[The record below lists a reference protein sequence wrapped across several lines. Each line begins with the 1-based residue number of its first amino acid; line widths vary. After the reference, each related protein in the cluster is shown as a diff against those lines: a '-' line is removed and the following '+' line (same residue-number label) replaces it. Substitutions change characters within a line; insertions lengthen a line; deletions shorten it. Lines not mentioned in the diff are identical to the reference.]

1 NKLQLKRKM
10 FEKKKQTEYKSY
22 VDGVELENQFI
33 MRFPKHLS
41 TAVHEAI
48 QAGSVKDRLTIQ
60 LDQDLRY
67 GEIRLDDQL
76 LYAKIVDLPTIVE
89 SYKTIDNKSF
99 YKSADICQLLI
110 CKEEPED
117 ETEKES
123 PNKNKK
129 KDPNK
134 VDKKYL
140 WPHGITPPCK
150 NVRKRRFRKTLKK
163 KNVETPEIEKEV
175 KHLLRIDN
183 EAVRVEYEIINEED
197 KPGDELDQSDI
208 KPYNDADEDPQDDT
222 MHASDKT
229 INESAS
235 QRDINVESDD
245 DDIGNFDSHRA
256 PNMGVAAHDIFGE
269 EVSTTDDED
278 EATMPGND
286 SRAQAHELEESS
298 RLSADDSRMSDLF
311 GGGTSGGGGGGGA
324 GGNTASGSG
333 LKMERNEFNKSM
345 FGRETTSSPKLS
357 AAGSSSNLAAP
368 SGFYDNQMS
377 KRDEFDNLDFMDEPQ
392 PQYTQQQVHEKIS
405 QLTRQISELKAQQ
418 SQKSTEIASIQNA
431 TLKQR
436 MQETLDNL
444 YTQVIERELEL
455 KDFENMLEQ

>member
-1 NKLQLKRKM
+1 M
-10 FEKKKQTEYKSY
+10 FEKKKQAEHKPRD
-22 VDGVELENQFI
+22 DGVELENQFI
-33 MRFPKHLS
+33 MRFPKHLA
-41 TAVHEAI
+41 TVVHESI
-48 QAGSVKDRLTIQ
+48 QAGNIKDRLSIQ

-67 GEIRLDDQL
+67 GEVRLDDQL
-76 LYAKIVDLPTIVE
+76 LYAKIVDLPTVME

-183 EAVRVEYEIINEED
+183 EAVRVDYEIINEED
-197 KPGDELDQSDI
+197 KPSDELDQSDI
-208 KPYNDADEDPQDDT
+208 KPYNEADEDMQDET

-229 INESAS
+229 LNESTS

-245 DDIGNFDSHRA
+245 DETSNFDSHRA

-278 EATMPGND
+278 EPTLPGND
-286 SRAQAHELEESS
+286 SRAQRHELEESS
-298 RLSADDSRMSDLF
+298 RLSADDSRMSDFF
-311 GGGTSGGGGGGGA
+311 GA
-324 GGNTASGSG
+324 ASGSG
-333 LKMERNEFNKSM
+333 VGGGGSNSGAKMEHNEFNKSM
-345 FGRETTSSPKLS
+345 FGRENSSPKLS

-368 SGFYDNQMS
+368 SGFYDNQLMT
-377 KRDEFDNLDFMDEPQ
+377 KREEFENLEFMDEPQ
-392 PQYTQQQVHEKIS
+392 PQYTQQQIHEKIN
-405 QLTRQISELKAQQ
+405 QLTRQISELKNQQ
-418 SQKSTEIASIQNA
+418 LQKSTEIASIQNA

>member
-1 NKLQLKRKM
+1 M
-10 FEKKKQTEYKSY
+10 
-22 VDGVELENQFI
+22 
-33 MRFPKHLS
+33 
-41 TAVHEAI
+41 
-48 QAGSVKDRLTIQ
+48 
-60 LDQDLRY
+60 DQDLRY

-76 LYAKIVDLPTIVE
+76 LYAKIVDLPTVME

-99 YKSADICQLLI
+99 YKSADICQILI

-183 EAVRVEYEIINEED
+183 EAVRVDYEIINEED
-197 KPGDELDQSDI
+197 KPSDELDQSDI
-208 KPYNDADEDPQDDT
+208 KPYNDADEDLADDT

-229 INESAS
+229 LNESAS

-245 DDIGNFDSHRA
+245 DEIGNFDSHRTS
-256 PNMGVAAHDIFGE
+256 NVGVAAHDIFGE
-269 EVSTTDDED
+269 EVSSTDDE
-278 EATMPGND
+278 EEGTMQGND
-286 SRAQAHELEESS
+286 SRARADELEESS

-311 GGGTSGGGGGGGA
+311 GGGTSGGNGG
-324 GGNTASGSG
+324 ASGS
-333 LKMERNEFNKSM
+333 KMGHNEFNKSM
-345 FGRETTSSPKLS
+345 FGRETSSPKLS

-368 SGFYDNQMS
+368 SGFYDNQMMS
-377 KRDEFDNLDFMDEPQ
+377 KREEFDNLEFMDDPQ
-392 PQYTQQQVHEKIS
+392 PQYTQQQVHEKIN

-418 SQKSTEIASIQNA
+418 AQKSTEIASIQNA

>member
-1 NKLQLKRKM
+1 M
-10 FEKKKQTEYKSY
+10 FEKKGDKGKQPEYKLRE
-22 VDGVELENQFI
+22 DGVELESQFI
-33 MRFPKHLS
+33 MRVPKELAD
-41 TAVHEAI
+41 TVHEAI
-48 QAGSVKDRLTIQ
+48 SAGNIKDRLTIK

-67 GEIRLDDQL
+67 GEVRLDEQM
-76 LYAKIVDLPTIVE
+76 LYAKLVDLPTVVE

-163 KNVETPEIEKEV
+163 KNVEAPEIEKEV

-197 KPGDELDQSDI
+197 KPADDSDQANNKTFNDVEDMQDES
-208 KPYNDADEDPQDDT
+208 T
-222 MHASDKT
+222 MHGNDKT
-229 INESAS
+229 ILEKSLH
-235 QRDINVESDD
+235 RDENAETDD
-245 DDIGNFDSHRA
+245 DETSNFNSHRA
-256 PNMGVAAHDIFGE
+256 PNMGVAEHDIFGE

-278 EATMPGND
+278 EPDRPTTTNQ
-286 SRAQAHELEESS
+286 RRELEESS
-298 RLSADDSRMSDLF
+298 RLSADDSRLSDFF
-311 GGGTSGGGGGGGA
+311 GTGE
-324 GGNTASGSG
+324 GNPGSG
-333 LKMERNEFNKSM
+333 CKTEQNEFSKSM
-345 FGRETTSSPKLS
+345 FGHHEPSSPKLS
-357 AAGSSSNLAAP
+357 AAGSSSNLGAP
-368 SGFYDNQMS
+368 SGFYGNPLL
-377 KRDEFDNLDFMDEPQ
+377 KREDLENIEFIEE
-392 PQYTQQQVHEKIS
+392 PQYTQQQVREKII
-405 QLTRQISELKAQQ
+405 QLTRQISDIKAQQ
-418 SQKSTEIASIQNA
+418 LQKSTEIASIQNA
-431 TLKQR
+431 TLKSR

-444 YTQVIERELEL
+444 YTQVIEKELEL
-455 KDFENMLEQ
+455 KDFENMIES

>member
-1 NKLQLKRKM
+1 M
-10 FEKKKQTEYKSY
+10 FEKKKQAEHKPRD
-22 VDGVELENQFI
+22 DGVELENQFI
-33 MRFPKHLS
+33 MRFPKHL
-41 TAVHEAI
+41 ANMVHESI
-48 QAGSVKDRLTIQ
+48 QAGNIKDRLNIQ

-67 GEIRLDDQL
+67 GEVRWDDQL
-76 LYAKIVDLPTIVE
+76 LYAKIVDLPTVVE

-99 YKSADICQLLI
+99 YKSADICQILI

-183 EAVRVEYEIINEED
+183 EAVRVDYEIINEED
-197 KPGDELDQSDI
+197 KPQDELDQSDM
-208 KPYNDADEDPQDDT
+208 KPYNEADEDLADET
-222 MHASDKT
+222 MHRSDKT
-229 INESAS
+229 IRERDESAS
-235 QRDINVESDD
+235 QREINVESDD
-245 DDIGNFDSHRA
+245 DETSNFDTHRA

-278 EATMPGND
+278 EPTLPRND
-286 SRAQAHELEESS
+286 AQRQLEDSS
-298 RLSADDSRMSDLF
+298 RLSADDSRMSDFF
-311 GGGTSGGGGGGGA
+311 GGG
-324 GGNTASGSG
+324 GNNASGSG
-333 LKMERNEFNKSM
+333 IKMEFSKSM

-368 SGFYDNQMS
+368 SGFYDNPMAMMT
-377 KRDEFDNLDFMDEPQ
+377 KREEFEHLEFMDEPQ
-392 PQYTQQQVHEKIS
+392 PQYTQQQIHEKIN
-405 QLTRQISELKAQQ
+405 QLTRQIGELKAQQ

>member
-1 NKLQLKRKM
+1 M
-10 FEKKKQTEYKSY
+10 FEKKKQTEHKPRD
-22 VDGVELENQFI
+22 DGVELENQFI
-33 MRFPKHLS
+33 IRFPKEV
-41 TAVHEAI
+41 AEGIHEAI
-48 QAGSVKDRLTIQ
+48 QTGNVKDRLFIKF
-60 LDQDLRY
+60 DQDLRY
-67 GEIRLDDQL
+67 GEVRFDDQM
-76 LYAKIVDLPTIVE
+76 LYAKLVDLPTIME

-197 KPGDELDQSDI
+197 KPNDDMDPSDV
-208 KPYNDADEDPQDDT
+208 KPYNEADDDIQEDTMNAGDKGADEG
-222 MHASDKT
+222 
-229 INESAS
+229 AS
-235 QRDINVESDD
+235 QREINVESDD
-245 DDIGNFDSHRA
+245 DEASNFETNRA

-278 EATMPGND
+278 EPTLPGND
-286 SRAQAHELEESS
+286 SRLEESS
-298 RLSADDSRMSDLF
+298 RLSAEDSRMSDF
-311 GGGTSGGGGGGGA
+311 FGVSGNSQGGGDKQGQ
-324 GGNTASGSG
+324 
-333 LKMERNEFNKSM
+333 NEFTKSM
-345 FGRETTSSPKLS
+345 FAREPSSPKLS
-357 AAGSSSNLAAP
+357 TAGSSSNLAAP
-368 SGFYDNQMS
+368 CAFYENQKMMN
-377 KRDEFDNLDFMDEPQ
+377 KREEFENLGFMDDSH
-392 PQYTQQQVHEKIS
+392 PQYTQQQIQDKINN
-405 QLTRQISELKAQQ
+405 LNRQISDLRAQQ
-418 SQKSTEIASIQNA
+418 SQKSIEIGSIQNA

-444 YTQVIERELEL
+444 FAQIKEREQEL
-455 KDFENMLEQ
+455 KNLENMMEQ

>member
-1 NKLQLKRKM
+1 M
-10 FEKKKQTEYKSY
+10 FEKKSDKAKENERKPRD
-22 VDGVELENQFI
+22 DGIELESHFI
-33 MRFPKHLS
+33 MRVPKEL
-41 TAVHEAI
+41 ADIVHESI
-48 QAGSVKDRLTIQ
+48 QAGNIKDRLSIQ

-67 GEIRLDDQL
+67 GEVRLDDQL
-76 LYAKIVDLPTIVE
+76 LYTKLVDLPTVVE

-99 YKSADICQLLI
+99 YKSADICQILI
-110 CKEEPED
+110 CKEEPD
-117 ETEKES
+117 EEPEKES

-140 WPHGITPPCK
+140 FPHGITPPCK

-163 KNVETPEIEKEV
+163 KNVEAPEIEKEV

-183 EAVRVEYEIINEED
+183 EAVRVDYEIINEED
-197 KPGDELDQSDI
+197 KPSDDMDQSDI
-208 KPYNDADEDPQDDT
+208 KAYNDADDEMQDDNT
-222 MHASDKT
+222 MNASEKA
-229 INESAS
+229 INESGM

-245 DDIGNFDSHRA
+245 DDTSNFATQHRA

-278 EATMPGND
+278 EGEQRNSKMQRREQED
-286 SRAQAHELEESS
+286 SS
-298 RLSADDSRMSDLF
+298 RLSADDSRMSDFF
-311 GGGTSGGGGGGGA
+311 GASTSGAGGTSGI
-324 GGNTASGSG
+324 
-333 LKMERNEFNKSM
+333 KMEQNEFTKAM
-345 FGRETTSSPKLS
+345 FGQEPSSPKLS

-368 SGFYDNQMS
+368 SGFYDSQMLT
-377 KRDEFDNLDFMDEPQ
+377 KREEFENMEFMDEPQ
-392 PQYTQQQVHEKIS
+392 PQYTQQQVHEKIN
-405 QLTRQISELKAQQ
+405 QLTRQLSELKAQQ
-418 SQKSTEIASIQNA
+418 TQKSMEIASIQNA

-455 KDFENMLEQ
+455 KDFENMLES

>member
-1 NKLQLKRKM
+1 ML
-10 FEKKKQTEYKSY
+10 EKKKVVQVEFKPRD
-22 VDGVELENQFI
+22 DGVELENQFI
-33 MRFPKHLS
+33 MRFPKEYA
-41 TAVHEAI
+41 TIVHEAI
-48 QAGSVKDRLTIQ
+48 QAGNVKDRLSIQ

-67 GEIRLDDQL
+67 GEVRLDDRL
-76 LYAKIVDLPTIVE
+76 LYSKLVDLPTIVE

-110 CKEEPED
+110 CKEDPED

-163 KNVETPEIEKEV
+163 KNVEAPEIEKEV

-183 EAVRVEYEIINEED
+183 EAVRVDYELINEEV
-197 KPGDELDQSDI
+197 KPGDEADQPDL
-208 KPYNDADEDPQDDT
+208 KPYNEADETQDDT
-222 MHASDKT
+222 MHASEKT
-229 INESAS
+229 INESTS
-235 QRDINVESDD
+235 QRDINVETDD
-245 DDIGNFDSHRA
+245 DETSNFATDRLA
-256 PNMGVAAHDIFGE
+256 DPRLAAQEIFGDE
-269 EVSTTDDED
+269 LSTTDSEG
-278 EATMPGND
+278 EGGQGNQT
-286 SRAQAHELEESS
+286 RGPRHEMEESS
-298 RLSADDSRMSDLF
+298 RLSGDDSRMSDFF
-311 GGGTSGGGGGGGA
+311 GGSGAVSRGGDTTGTA
-324 GGNTASGSG
+324 
-333 LKMERNEFNKSM
+333 KMEHQEFNKSM
-345 FGRETTSSPKLS
+345 FGRDTTNSPKLS

-368 SGFYDNQMS
+368 SGFYDSGMGT
-377 KRDEFDNLDFMDEPQ
+377 KRGDEFDAMMEFADDPQ
-392 PQYTQQQVHEKIS
+392 PQYSQQQVQEKIS
-405 QLTRQISELKAQQ
+405 LLTRQISDLKAQQ
-418 SQKSTEIASIQNA
+418 AQKSTEIASIQNA

-455 KDFENMLEQ
+455 KEFENMLES

>member
-1 NKLQLKRKM
+1 M
-10 FEKKKQTEYKSY
+10 FEKKSDKVKQAEHKPRE
-22 VDGVELENQFI
+22 DGVELESQFI
-33 MRFPKHLS
+33 MRVPKELAES
-41 TAVHEAI
+41 VHEAI
-48 QAGSVKDRLTIQ
+48 NAGTVKERLTIQ

-67 GEIRLDDQL
+67 GEVRLDDQL
-76 LYAKIVDLPTIVE
+76 LYTKLVDLPTVVE

-99 YKSADICQLLI
+99 YKSADICQILI

-140 WPHGITPPCK
+140 FPHGITPPCK

-163 KNVETPEIEKEV
+163 KNVEAPEIEKEV

-183 EAVRVEYEIINEED
+183 EAVRVDYEIINEED
-197 KPGDELDQSDI
+197 KPMDDLDQSDI
-208 KPYNDADEDPQDDT
+208 KPYNDADDDMQDETT

-229 INESAS
+229 TMDISS

-245 DDIGNFDSHRA
+245 DEGSNFPPHRA

-278 EATMPGND
+278 EPDRGNNTMQ
-286 SRAQAHELEESS
+286 RREMEESS
-298 RLSADDSRMSDLF
+298 RLSADDSRMSDFF
-311 GGGTSGGGGGGGA
+311 G
-324 GGNTASGSG
+324 ASGSNAGAGG
-333 LKMERNEFNKSM
+333 LKMEHNEFSKSM
-345 FGRETTSSPKLS
+345 FGHEASSPKLS

-368 SGFYDNQMS
+368 SGFYDSQMLT
-377 KRDEFDNLDFMDEPQ
+377 KREEFMENMEFIDEPQ
-392 PQYTQQQVHEKIS
+392 PQYSQQQVHQKIS

-418 SQKSTEIASIQNA
+418 VQKSTEIASIQNA

-455 KDFENMLEQ
+455 KDFENMLES

>member
-1 NKLQLKRKM
+1 M
-10 FEKKKQTEYKSY
+10 
-22 VDGVELENQFI
+22 
-33 MRFPKHLS
+33 
-41 TAVHEAI
+41 VHESI
-48 QAGSVKDRLTIQ
+48 QAGNIKDRLSIQ

-67 GEIRLDDQL
+67 GEVRLDDQL
-76 LYAKIVDLPTIVE
+76 LYAKIVDLPTVME

-197 KPGDELDQSDI
+197 KPSDELDQSDI
-208 KPYNDADEDPQDDT
+208 KPYNEADEDMQDET

-229 INESAS
+229 LNESTS
-235 QRDINVESDD
+235 QREINVESDD
-245 DDIGNFDSHRA
+245 DETSNFDTHRA

-278 EATMPGND
+278 EPTLPGNN
-286 SRAQAHELEESS
+286 SRAQRHELEESS
-298 RLSADDSRMSDLF
+298 RLSADDSRMSDFF
-311 GGGTSGGGGGGGA
+311 GAASGGGVGGGA
-324 GGNTASGSG
+324 SNSGV
-333 LKMERNEFNKSM
+333 KMEHNEFNKSM
-345 FGRETTSSPKLS
+345 FGRENSSPKLS

-368 SGFYDNQMS
+368 SGFYDNQLMT
-377 KRDEFDNLDFMDEPQ
+377 KREEFENLEFMDEPQ
-392 PQYTQQQVHEKIS
+392 PQYTQQQIHEKIN
-405 QLTRQISELKAQQ
+405 QLTRQITELKNQQ

>member
-1 NKLQLKRKM
+1 M
-10 FEKKKQTEYKSY
+10 
-22 VDGVELENQFI
+22 
-33 MRFPKHLS
+33 
-41 TAVHEAI
+41 
-48 QAGSVKDRLTIQ
+48 KDRLSIQ

-67 GEIRLDDQL
+67 GEVRFDDQL
-76 LYAKIVDLPTIVE
+76 LYAKIVDLPTVME

-183 EAVRVEYEIINEED
+183 EAVRVDYEIINEED
-197 KPGDELDQSDI
+197 KPSDDLDQSDI
-208 KPYNDADEDPQDDT
+208 KPYNEADEDLQDET
-222 MHASDKT
+222 LNAGDKT

-235 QRDINVESDD
+235 QREINVESDD
-245 DDIGNFDSHRA
+245 DETSNFETHRA

-278 EATMPGND
+278 EPRLPGND
-286 SRAQAHELEESS
+286 SRLEESS
-298 RLSADDSRMSDLF
+298 RLSADDSRMSDFF
-311 GGGTSGGGGGGGA
+311 GG
-324 GGNTASGSG
+324 ASGSG
-333 LKMERNEFNKSM
+333 VGVREKMEHNEFSKSM
-345 FGRETTSSPKLS
+345 FGREPSSPKLS

-368 SGFYDNQMS
+368 SGFYDNQQMS
-377 KRDEFDNLDFMDEPQ
+377 KREEFENLEFMDDPQ
-392 PQYTQQQVHEKIS
+392 PQYTQQQVHDKIN
-405 QLTRQISELKAQQ
+405 QLTRQINDLRAQQ

-444 YTQVIERELEL
+444 YTQVRERELEL
-455 KDFENMLEQ
+455 RDFENMLEQ

>member
-1 NKLQLKRKM
+1 M
-10 FEKKKQTEYKSY
+10 FEKKKQAEHKPRD
-22 VDGVELENQFI
+22 DGVELENQFI
-33 MRFPKHLS
+33 MRFPKHLA

-48 QAGSVKDRLTIQ
+48 QAGNIKDRLTIQ

-67 GEIRLDDQL
+67 GEVRFDEQL
-76 LYAKIVDLPTIVE
+76 LYTKIFDLPTVLE

-99 YKSADICQLLI
+99 YKSADICQLMV

-117 ETEKES
+117 DTEKES

-140 WPHGITPPCK
+140 FPHGITPPCK

-175 KHLLRIDN
+175 KHLLRSDN
-183 EAVRVEYEIINEED
+183 EAVRVDYEIINEED

-208 KPYNDADEDPQDDT
+208 KPYNLADEDLQDDT

-245 DDIGNFDSHRA
+245 DETSNFETLRA

-269 EVSTTDDED
+269 GVSTTDDED
-278 EATMPGND
+278 EPTMPGND
-286 SRAQAHELEESS
+286 SRAMEESS
-298 RLSADDSRMSDLF
+298 RLSADDSRMSDFF
-311 GGGTSGGGGGGGA
+311 G
-324 GGNTASGSG
+324 ASSAANA
-333 LKMERNEFNKSM
+333 LDIKTEPNEFSKSM
-345 FGRETTSSPKLS
+345 FGRENSSPKLS

-368 SGFYDNQMS
+368 SGFYDNQLMT
-377 KRDEFDNLDFMDEPQ
+377 KREDFDHMEFIDEPQ
-392 PQYTQQQVHEKIS
+392 PQYTQQQIHDKVN

-455 KDFENMLEQ
+455 KDFENMMEQ

>member
-1 NKLQLKRKM
+1 M
-10 FEKKKQTEYKSY
+10 
-22 VDGVELENQFI
+22 
-33 MRFPKHLS
+33 
-41 TAVHEAI
+41 HESI
-48 QAGSVKDRLTIQ
+48 QQGSIKDRLLIQ

-76 LYAKIVDLPTIVE
+76 LYAKIVDLPTVVE

-99 YKSADICQLLI
+99 YKSADICQILI

-183 EAVRVEYEIINEED
+183 EAVRVDYEIINEED
-197 KPGDELDQSDI
+197 KPSDELDQSDI
-208 KPYNDADEDPQDDT
+208 KPYNDADEDLADDT

-229 INESAS
+229 LNESAS

-245 DDIGNFDSHRA
+245 DEIGNFDSHRTS
-256 PNMGVAAHDIFGE
+256 NVGVAAHDIFGE
-269 EVSTTDDED
+269 EVSSTDDED
-278 EATMPGND
+278 EGTMQGND
-286 SRAQAHELEESS
+286 SRARAHELEESS

-311 GGGTSGGGGGGGA
+311 GGTSGGNGG
-324 GGNTASGSG
+324 ASGS
-333 LKMERNEFNKSM
+333 KMGHNEFNKSM
-345 FGRETTSSPKLS
+345 FGRETSSPKLS

-368 SGFYDNQMS
+368 SGFYDNQMMS
-377 KRDEFDNLDFMDEPQ
+377 KREEFDNLEFMDDPQ
-392 PQYTQQQVHEKIS
+392 PQYTQQQVHEKIN

-418 SQKSTEIASIQNA
+418 AQKSTEIASIQNA

>member
-1 NKLQLKRKM
+1 M
-10 FEKKKQTEYKSY
+10 FEKKSDKAKENERKPRD
-22 VDGVELENQFI
+22 DGIELESHFI
-33 MRFPKHLS
+33 MRVPKEMAD
-41 TAVHEAI
+41 TVHEAI
-48 QAGSVKDRLTIQ
+48 QAGNIKDRLSIQ

-67 GEIRLDDQL
+67 GEVRLDDQL
-76 LYAKIVDLPTIVE
+76 LYTKLVDLPTVVE

-99 YKSADICQLLI
+99 YKSADICQILI
-110 CKEEPED
+110 CKEEPDE

-163 KNVETPEIEKEV
+163 KNVEAPEIEKEV

-183 EAVRVEYEIINEED
+183 EAVRVDYEIINEED
-197 KPGDELDQSDI
+197 KPSDDLDQSDI
-208 KPYNDADEDPQDDT
+208 KNYNDADDEMQDDNT
-222 MHASDKT
+222 MNASEKA
-229 INESAS
+229 INESGM

-245 DDIGNFDSHRA
+245 DDTSNFATQHRA

-278 EATMPGND
+278 EGEQRNNTMQ
-286 SRAQAHELEESS
+286 RRELEDSS
-298 RLSADDSRMSDLF
+298 RLSADDSRMSDFF
-311 GGGTSGGGGGGGA
+311 GASTSGAGGTSGM
-324 GGNTASGSG
+324 
-333 LKMERNEFNKSM
+333 KMEQNEFTKAM
-345 FGRETTSSPKLS
+345 FGQEPSSPKLS

-368 SGFYDNQMS
+368 SGFYDSQMLT
-377 KRDEFDNLDFMDEPQ
+377 KREEFENMEFMDEPQ
-392 PQYTQQQVHEKIS
+392 PQYTQQQVHEKIN
-405 QLTRQISELKAQQ
+405 QLTRQLSELKSQQ
-418 SQKSTEIASIQNA
+418 TQKSMEIASIQNA

-455 KDFENMLEQ
+455 KDFENMLES

>member
-1 NKLQLKRKM
+1 M
-10 FEKKKQTEYKSY
+10 
-22 VDGVELENQFI
+22 
-33 MRFPKHLS
+33 
-41 TAVHEAI
+41 HESI
-48 QAGSVKDRLTIQ
+48 QQGTIKDRLLVQ

-76 LYAKIVDLPTIVE
+76 LYAKIVDLPTVVE

-99 YKSADICQLLI
+99 YKSADICQILI

-163 KNVETPEIEKEV
+163 KNIETPEIEKEV

-183 EAVRVEYEIINEED
+183 EAVRVEFEIINEED
-197 KPGDELDQSDI
+197 KPSDELDQSDI
-208 KPYNDADEDPQDDT
+208 KPYNDADEDLQDDT

-229 INESAS
+229 LNESAS

-245 DDIGNFDSHRA
+245 DEIGNFESSRA

-269 EVSTTDDED
+269 EVSSTDDED
-278 EATMPGND
+278 DGTMQGND

-311 GGGTSGGGGGGGA
+311 A
-324 GGNTASGSG
+324 GGNGGASGS
-333 LKMERNEFNKSM
+333 KMERNEFNKAM
-345 FGRETTSSPKLS
+345 FGRETSSPKLS

-368 SGFYDNQMS
+368 SGFYDNQMMA
-377 KRDEFDNLDFMDEPQ
+377 KRDEFDNLEFMDDPQ
-392 PQYTQQQVHEKIS
+392 PQYTQQQVHEKIN
-405 QLTRQISELKAQQ
+405 QLMRQISELKAQQ
-418 SQKSTEIASIQNA
+418 AQKSTEIASIQNA

-455 KDFENMLEQ
+455 KDFENMLEQWINALHIEIK

>member
-1 NKLQLKRKM
+1 M
-10 FEKKKQTEYKSY
+10 FEKKSDKAKENERKPRD
-22 VDGVELENQFI
+22 DGIELESHFI
-33 MRFPKHLS
+33 MRVPKEIAD
-41 TAVHEAI
+41 TVHEAI
-48 QAGSVKDRLTIQ
+48 QAGNIKDRLSIQ

-67 GEIRLDDQL
+67 GEVRLDDQL
-76 LYAKIVDLPTIVE
+76 FYTKLVDLPTVVE

-99 YKSADICQLLI
+99 YKSADICQILI
-110 CKEEPED
+110 CKEEPD
-117 ETEKES
+117 EEPEKES

-150 NVRKRRFRKTLKK
+150 NARKRRFRKTLKK
-163 KNVETPEIEKEV
+163 KNVEAPEIEKEV

-183 EAVRVEYEIINEED
+183 EAVRVDYEIINEED
-197 KPGDELDQSDI
+197 KPSDDLDQSDM
-208 KPYNDADEDPQDDT
+208 KQYNDADDEMQDDNT
-222 MHASDKT
+222 MNASEKA
-229 INESAS
+229 INDNGM

-245 DDIGNFDSHRA
+245 DDTSNFATQHRA

-278 EATMPGND
+278 DGEQRNNTMQ
-286 SRAQAHELEESS
+286 RRELEDSS
-298 RLSADDSRMSDLF
+298 RLSADDSRMSDFF
-311 GGGTSGGGGGGGA
+311 GASTSGAGGTSGM
-324 GGNTASGSG
+324 
-333 LKMERNEFNKSM
+333 KMEENEFTKAM
-345 FGRETTSSPKLS
+345 FGQDPSSPKLS

-368 SGFYDNQMS
+368 SGFYDSQMLT
-377 KRDEFDNLDFMDEPQ
+377 KREEFENMEFMDEPQ
-392 PQYTQQQVHEKIS
+392 PQYTQQQVHEKIN
-405 QLTRQISELKAQQ
+405 QLTRQLSELKAQQ
-418 SQKSTEIASIQNA
+418 TQKSMEIASIQNA

-455 KDFENMLEQ
+455 KDFENMLES

>member
-1 NKLQLKRKM
+1 M
-10 FEKKKQTEYKSY
+10 FEKKKQAEHKPRD
-22 VDGVELENQFI
+22 DGVELENQFI
-33 MRFPKHLS
+33 MRFPKHLA
-41 TAVHEAI
+41 TVVHESI
-48 QAGSVKDRLTIQ
+48 QAGNIKDRLNIQ

-67 GEIRLDDQL
+67 GEVRLDDQL
-76 LYAKIVDLPTIVE
+76 LYTKIVDLPTVVE

-99 YKSADICQLLI
+99 YKSADICQLMI

-175 KHLLRIDN
+175 KHLLRTDN

-197 KPGDELDQSDI
+197 KPHDEMDQSDI
-208 KPYNDADEDPQDDT
+208 KPYNEADEDLQDDT

-229 INESAS
+229 INESTS
-235 QRDINVESDD
+235 QREINVESDD
-245 DDIGNFDSHRA
+245 DETSTFDTHRA

-278 EATMPGND
+278 EPQLPGND
-286 SRAQAHELEESS
+286 SRQQRHELEESS
-298 RLSADDSRMSDLF
+298 RLSADDSRMSDFF
-311 GGGTSGGGGGGGA
+311 GATSSGGA
-324 GGNTASGSG
+324 NASSSG
-333 LKMERNEFNKSM
+333 IKMEHNEFSKSM
-345 FGRETTSSPKLS
+345 FGRETSSPKLS

-368 SGFYDNQMS
+368 SGFYDNQMIS
-377 KRDEFDNLDFMDEPQ
+377 KREEFENMEFMDDPQ
-392 PQYTQQQVHEKIS
+392 PQYTQQQIHEKIN

>member
-1 NKLQLKRKM
+1 M
-10 FEKKKQTEYKSY
+10 FEKKSDKAKENERKPRD
-22 VDGVELENQFI
+22 DGIELESHFI
-33 MRFPKHLS
+33 MRVPKEL
-41 TAVHEAI
+41 ADIVHESI
-48 QAGSVKDRLTIQ
+48 QAGNIKDRLSIQ

-67 GEIRLDDQL
+67 GEVRLDDQL
-76 LYAKIVDLPTIVE
+76 LYTKLVDLPTVVE

-99 YKSADICQLLI
+99 YKSADICQILI
-110 CKEEPED
+110 CKEEPD
-117 ETEKES
+117 EEPEKES

-140 WPHGITPPCK
+140 FPHGITPPCK

-163 KNVETPEIEKEV
+163 KNVEAPEIEKEV

-183 EAVRVEYEIINEED
+183 EAVRVDYEIINEED
-197 KPGDELDQSDI
+197 KPSDDMDQSDI
-208 KPYNDADEDPQDDT
+208 KAYNDADDEMQDDNT
-222 MHASDKT
+222 MNASEKA
-229 INESAS
+229 INESGM

-245 DDIGNFDSHRA
+245 DDTSNFATQHRA

-278 EATMPGND
+278 EGEQRNSKMQRREQED
-286 SRAQAHELEESS
+286 SS
-298 RLSADDSRMSDLF
+298 RLSADDSRMSDFF
-311 GGGTSGGGGGGGA
+311 GASTSGAGGTSGI
-324 GGNTASGSG
+324 
-333 LKMERNEFNKSM
+333 KMEQNEFTKAM
-345 FGRETTSSPKLS
+345 FGQEPSSPKLS

-368 SGFYDNQMS
+368 SGFYDNQMLT
-377 KRDEFDNLDFMDEPQ
+377 KREEFENMEFMDEPQ
-392 PQYTQQQVHEKIS
+392 PQYTQQQVHEKIN
-405 QLTRQISELKAQQ
+405 QLTRQLSELKAQQ
-418 SQKSTEIASIQNA
+418 TQKSMEIASIQNA

-455 KDFENMLEQ
+455 KDFENMLES

>member
-1 NKLQLKRKM
+1 M
-10 FEKKKQTEYKSY
+10 FEKKSEKGKQSDYKPRE
-22 VDGVELENQFI
+22 DGVELESQFI
-33 MRFPKHLS
+33 MRVPKEL
-41 TAVHEAI
+41 AENVHDAI
-48 QAGSVKDRLTIQ
+48 NSGNIKDRLTIQ

-67 GEIRLDDQL
+67 GEVRLDDQL
-76 LYAKIVDLPTIVE
+76 LYAKLVDLPTVVE

-140 WPHGITPPCK
+140 FPHGITPPCK

-163 KNVETPEIEKEV
+163 KNVEAPEIEKEV

-183 EAVRVEYEIINEED
+183 EAVRVDYEIINEEE
-197 KPGDELDQSDI
+197 KPVDDLEQSDI
-208 KPYNDADEDPQDDT
+208 KPYNDVDDYIPDETTSHANDNTKEEKT
-222 MHASDKT
+222 MK
-229 INESAS
+229 
-235 QRDINVESDD
+235 RDINVESDED
-245 DDIGNFDSHRA
+245 DTNNFGAHRA
-256 PNMGVAAHDIFGE
+256 PNMGVAEHDIFGE

-278 EATMPGND
+278 EPDRTNNTMP
-286 SRAQAHELEESS
+286 RRELEDSS
-298 RLSADDSRMSDLF
+298 RLSADDSRMSDFF
-311 GGGTSGGGGGGGA
+311 GGTNAGTSGM
-324 GGNTASGSG
+324 
-333 LKMERNEFNKSM
+333 KMDQNEFSKSM
-345 FGRETTSSPKLS
+345 FSQEASSPKLS
-357 AAGSSSNLAAP
+357 AAGSSSNLAGP
-368 SGFYDNQMS
+368 SGFFDSQML
-377 KRDEFDNLDFMDEPQ
+377 KREEFENMEFMEE
-392 PQYTQQQVHEKIS
+392 PQYTQQQVREKIS

-418 SQKSTEIASIQNA
+418 SQKSMEIASIQNA
-431 TLKQR
+431 TLKSR

-455 KDFENMLEQ
+455 KDFENMLES

>member
-1 NKLQLKRKM
+1 IQM
-10 FEKKKQTEYKSY
+10 FEKKKQAEHKPRD
-22 VDGVELENQFI
+22 DGVELENQFI
-33 MRFPKHLS
+33 MRFPKHL
-41 TAVHEAI
+41 ADVVHDSI
-48 QAGSVKDRLTIQ
+48 QAGTVKDRLNIQ

-67 GEIRLDDQL
+67 GEVRLDDQL
-76 LYAKIVDLPTIVE
+76 LYAKLVDLPTVVE

-99 YKSADICQLLI
+99 YKSADICQILI
-110 CKEEPED
+110 CKEEPEE

-197 KPGDELDQSDI
+197 KPMDELDQSDV
-208 KPYNDADEDPQDDT
+208 KPFSEADEFLPQDT
-222 MHASDKT
+222 QHT
-229 INESAS
+229 NEKSNNETSS

-245 DDIGNFDSHRA
+245 EDTSNFGSHRA
-256 PNMGVAAHDIFGE
+256 PNIGVAAHDIFGE

-278 EATMPGND
+278 EPNMATNEQ
-286 SRAQAHELEESS
+286 RAMEDSS
-298 RLSADDSRMSDLF
+298 RLSADDSRISDF
-311 GGGTSGGGGGGGA
+311 
-324 GGNTASGSG
+324 GSG
-333 LKMERNEFNKSM
+333 AKLEHNEFSKSM
-345 FGRETTSSPKLS
+345 FGRETNSSPKLS

-368 SGFYDNQMS
+368 SGFFENQMIN
-377 KRDEFDNLDFMDEPQ
+377 KRDVFENLDFMDEPQ
-392 PQYTQQQVHEKIS
+392 PHYTQQQIQEKIN
-405 QLTRQISELKAQQ
+405 QLTRQISDLKAQQ

-444 YTQVIERELEL
+444 FTQVIERELEL
-455 KDFENMLEQ
+455 KDFENMLEH

>member
-1 NKLQLKRKM
+1 VYFWKNHVFKQLNCFKM
-10 FEKKKQTEYKSY
+10 FEKKSDKVKQGEHKPRD
-22 VDGVELENQFI
+22 DGVELESQFI
-33 MRFPKHLS
+33 MRVPKELANS
-41 TAVHEAI
+41 VHEAI
-48 QAGSVKDRLTIQ
+48 NAGTVKDRLTIQ

-67 GEIRLDDQL
+67 GEVRLDDQL
-76 LYAKIVDLPTIVE
+76 LYAKLVDLPTVVE

-99 YKSADICQLLI
+99 YKSADICQILV
-110 CKEEPED
+110 CKEEPDD

-140 WPHGITPPCK
+140 FPHGITPPCK

-163 KNVETPEIEKEV
+163 KNVEAPEIEKEV

-183 EAVRVEYEIINEED
+183 EAVRVDYEIINEED
-197 KPGDELDQSDI
+197 KPDLDQSDI
-208 KPYNDADEDPQDDT
+208 KPYNDADDDMQDETT

-229 INESAS
+229 IMENSS

-245 DDIGNFDSHRA
+245 DETSNFPTHRA

-278 EATMPGND
+278 EPDRGNTTGQ
-286 SRAQAHELEESS
+286 RRELEESS
-298 RLSADDSRMSDLF
+298 RLSADDSRMSDFF
-311 GGGTSGGGGGGGA
+311 GA
-324 GGNTASGSG
+324 ASGSNTGAGG
-333 LKMERNEFNKSM
+333 LKMEHNEFNKSM
-345 FGRETTSSPKLS
+345 FGQEPSSPKLS

-368 SGFYDNQMS
+368 SGFYDSSMLN
-377 KRDEFDNLDFMDEPQ
+377 KREEFENMEFMEDPQ
-392 PQYTQQQVHEKIS
+392 PQYTQQQVQEKIS

-455 KDFENMLEQ
+455 KDFENMLES